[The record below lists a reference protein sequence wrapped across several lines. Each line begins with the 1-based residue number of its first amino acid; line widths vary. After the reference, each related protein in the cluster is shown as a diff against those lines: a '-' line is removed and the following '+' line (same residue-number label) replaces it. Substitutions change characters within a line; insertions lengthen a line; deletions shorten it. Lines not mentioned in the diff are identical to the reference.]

1 MESTSN
7 SSPLREVSP
16 GLYDLLQDLS
26 DCDEHDQEHNS
37 APKTNISNSHVS
49 ETTRRQE
56 SLTTYS
62 SPLVQS
68 TIFSDPPCLAPETPS
83 SSSVRT
89 PLSSGVRT
97 RRTRQAANVD
107 SSPMPPPSVLPASRK
122 RKMQRLDF
130 SFKKTKYTGTV
141 EVDTLNSFQEQFEM
155 LSPEAYFKKMFT
167 DELLNFIVDMTN
179 LYSVQQTDHVRRQH
193 RAASRRPLR
202 ARRPASHPALAAASD
217 ITAARPYRQS
227 LVGERS
233 ERKNARRLEGYSYR
247 PFLPSQ
253 ALFDRCLRPPPRPLP
268 DYPEPDCLNKRVLV
282 LTQPGFANVHGPPR
296 PTSHPIRVKAGHR
309 KQYNPKKP
317 HKWGFKFLDVQ
328 FTEWEEN
335 YLGVGGKTV
344 VRLCKTIS
352 NPTLCTVYFDNWF
365 TSLELLY
372 YLRNEWGILLLGT
385 IRKDRLR
392 NCSLSNDKDM
402 KKKGRGAYEVVCD
415 NDRKLAVTKW
425 VDNQCI
431 HIASSFCAQ
440 DPVTSIERY
449 DKKQKKRVSVTCP
462 KVIKIYNLHMGGVD
476 VADMLTA
483 LYRIHMK
490 TRRWYMSIFAQVL
503 DIALNNSWLLHR
515 RDYADCKVVTQRT
528 RHRGLNG
535 QDTWNR
541 WGMGGKK
548 TQGKTQEAVEG
559 LEHREESR
567 PGIEQN
573 GEESLRRPR
582 PTKGCSAAGER
593 DPTVYEILRDNTRR
607 CLLASVRG
615 QHTQRAG
622 AGRVVS
628 AAGAARFVVFT
639 QSAGRTPD
647 GPAAA
652 INVASL
658 VTLSLE
664 VTAFA

>member
-1 MESTSN
+1 MAGKGWRSKKILTLVPPIDSEDSDLESDDDEERRIESHYWSN
-7 SSPLREVSP
+7 VLRFEPIASAMPLKR
-16 GLYDLLQDLS
+16 YKCIKRDLHF
-26 DCDEHDQEHNS
+26 CDN
-37 APKTNISNSHVS
+37 T
-49 ETTRRQE
+49 
-56 SLTTYS
+56 
-62 SPLVQS
+62 
-68 TIFSDPPCLAPETPS
+68 
-83 SSSVRT
+83 
-89 PLSSGVRT
+89 
-97 RRTRQAANVD
+97 NVD
-107 SSPMPPPSVLPASRK
+107 PK
-122 RKMQRLDF
+122 
-130 SFKKTKYTGTV
+130 
-141 EVDTLNSFQEQFEM
+141 E
-155 LSPEAYFKKMFT
+155 LSQSIHC
-167 DELLNFIVDMTN
+167 DRVH
-179 LYSVQQTDHVRRQH
+179 HVRRQH

-233 ERKNARRLEGYSYR
+233 ERKNARRLEG
-247 PFLPSQ
+247 
-253 ALFDRCLRPPPRPLP
+253 
-268 DYPEPDCLNKRVLV
+268 
-282 LTQPGFANVHGPPR
+282 FANVHGPPR

-317 HKWGFKFLDVQ
+317 HKWGFKFLVRAGTSGMVYDFFAYDGSNSFQDVQ

-372 YLRNEWGILLLGT
+372 YLRNEWGILSLGT

-503 DIALNNSWLLHR
+503 DIALNKSWLLHR
-515 RDYADCKVVTQRT
+515 RDCLQLAETKVPLKKFRVQIALTLIKANTKSQLTRVTR
-528 RHRGLNG
+528 
-535 QDTWNR
+535 
-541 WGMGGKK
+541 
-548 TQGKTQEAVEG
+548 QGRVTASK
-559 LEHREESR
+559 
-567 PGIEQN
+567 
-573 GEESLRRPR
+573 
-582 PTKGCSAAGER
+582 
-593 DPTVYEILRDNTRR
+593 VYEVGH
-607 CLLASVRG
+607 CS
-615 QHTQRAG
+615 
-622 AGRVVS
+622 
-628 AAGAARFVVFT
+628 
-639 QSAGRTPD
+639 TPD
-647 GPAAA
+647 G
-652 INVASL
+652 SL
-658 VTLSLE
+658 VEQILGGYKMYDTKAMKRGKKS
-664 VTAFA
+664 